1 MVSRRMLSTP
11 SIVRRGHL
19 SLRNPRSH
27 AWLGLGL
34 GLGLVFLRGRCLAA
48 GRCSDS
54 STSLSSRP
62 CDATTTLVITHTPP
76 VRRSKT
82 GARAPSL
89 HLEGHHA
96 MDTMPP
102 AVKHK
107 GARRRQVHR
116 PSHRRAARAA
126 ALRVRPGACFTR
138 RSAQLRR
145 GTVGRP
151 RGWTSDQPTCGQARW
166 VECPSQGHWAVTR
179 EGGRAVS
186 GRLFEAALV
195 IAAATNFVRA
205 RAASKRGGSQRNLQ
219 SPDVLAKCKSLW
231 VEQCLQ
237 YSYPDLPG

>member
-82 GARAPSL
+82 GARAPSH

-151 RGWTSDQPTCGQARW
+151 LGVDLGPAHLRPGTVGRMPEPRPLGRDQRGRQ
-166 VECPSQGHWAVTR
+166 
-179 EGGRAVS
+179 
-186 GRLFEAALV
+186 GRLWSSLRGRPRNRRRHELCA
-195 IAAATNFVRA
+195 RA
-205 RAASKRGGSQRNLQ
+205 RRVKEG
-219 SPDVLAKCKSLW
+219 W
-231 VEQCLQ
+231 
-237 YSYPDLPG
+237 